1 MARIRTFSI
10 VLAIGLSQ
18 LTAQTIVQRSG
29 KSVPQANT
37 REELN
42 AFGLVLEAGS
52 PGATLEAASRYRKR
66 FPKSEFFEYACVAE
80 MQAAMDLAKYS
91 IAEDAADTVLKINSA
106 NPEALLTLAE
116 VILATHPEKAPPER
130 AGQYAQSALDKLRVW
145 PAPAFSDTATWLNT
159 KRSMEARARRV
170 LAQAGPKTT
179 AQ

>member
-1 MARIRTFSI
+1 MARIRTLSI
-10 VLAIGLSQ
+10 VIALGL
-18 LTAQTIVQRSG
+18 LPGTAQTIVQRSG
-29 KSVPQANT
+29 KSVPQAST

-52 PGATLEAASRYRKR
+52 PDATLAAALRYREQ

-80 MQAAMDLAKYS
+80 MQAAMDLKKYS
-91 IAEDAADTVLKINSA
+91 IAEEAANTVLKINPA

-116 VILATHPEKAPPER
+116 VGLAGHPDDMR
-130 AGQYAQSALDKLRVW
+130 AESVRQYAQSALDRLRAL
-145 PAPAFSDTATWLNT
+145 PAPAFSDPATWLNT

-170 LAQAGPKTT
+170 LAQVTAKAT

>member
-1 MARIRTFSI
+1 MARIKTLSL
-10 VLAIGLSQ
+10 VVAIGLWP

-29 KSVPQANT
+29 KSVPQAST
-37 REELN
+37 RGELN

-52 PGATLEAASRYRKR
+52 PESTLEAVSRYREQ
-66 FPKSEFFEYACVAE
+66 FPKSEFFEYACVAG

-91 IAEDAADTVLKINSA
+91 IAEEAANTVLKINSA

-116 VILATHPEKAPPER
+116 VFVVGHPDR
-130 AGQYAQSALDKLRVW
+130 ARQYAQSALNRLHALPV
-145 PAPAFSDTATWLNT
+145 PAFSDPATWLNT

-170 LAQAGPKTT
+170 LAQDTTKAT